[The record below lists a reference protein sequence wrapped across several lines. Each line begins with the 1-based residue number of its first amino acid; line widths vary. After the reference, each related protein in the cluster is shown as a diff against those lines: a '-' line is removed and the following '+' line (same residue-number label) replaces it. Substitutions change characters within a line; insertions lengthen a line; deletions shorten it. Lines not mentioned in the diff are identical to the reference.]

1 MITQE
6 EIAHLPIRMLMS
18 MIDHPRELQA
28 EYRSLPGDRIEIRLT
43 PNINDQGIAVGKQG
57 AHIKALRNL
66 GVRIGAR
73 MGLQIVVMLFQNEE
87 GERLPEKLRV
97 PAGPTYSCT
106 EHKQLLY
113 ELLGAILGQAPDI
126 VVERDQ
132 PAGIKP
138 AFAFRVM
145 PKSRQDDAMLIDS
158 EGMEGGQSLLAD
170 LNLLFKAA
178 GNRDGVSYRIEAV

>member
-6 EIAHLPIRMLMS
+6 DIAQLPIRMLLS

-28 EYRSLPGDRIEIRLT
+28 EYRSLPGDRMEIRLT

-73 MGLQIVVMLFQNEE
+73 MGLQIVVMLFQSEE
-87 GERLPEKLRV
+87 GERLPEKVRI

-106 EHKQLLY
+106 EHKQLLS
-113 ELLGAILGQAPDI
+113 ELLAATLAQTPD
-126 VVERDQ
+126 VVASRDL
-132 PAGIKP
+132 PAGAKP
-138 AFAFRVM
+138 AFTFRVM
-145 PKSRQDDAMLIDS
+145 PGSRQDYEALHDS

-178 GNRDGVSYRIEAV
+178 GNRDGVGYRIVVT